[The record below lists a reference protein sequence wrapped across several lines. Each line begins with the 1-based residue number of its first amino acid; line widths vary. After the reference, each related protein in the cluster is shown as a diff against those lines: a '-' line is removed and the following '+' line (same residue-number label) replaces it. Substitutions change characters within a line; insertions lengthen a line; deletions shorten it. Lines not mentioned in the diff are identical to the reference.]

1 MEKYSFF
8 NAVMTE
14 QGTYDRVY
22 KAEDIAS
29 YFSSFIGNGV
39 YPNPSS
45 NLQVVSANDAMKI
58 NIKTGKAWING
69 YYYENTEDITFRID
83 NADAQYDRID
93 AVIIRLDFLERT
105 ITAQIKKGTPAIQP
119 VAQTLQRDEDAYEL
133 KVAEVY
139 IKKGVISISD
149 ADIKDTRQLSDV
161 CGLVSGVVEQIDTS
175 ALFIQYDAAF
185 NEWFEDIKDKLSGD
199 IAGSLQTQINGIL
212 IDIPHLYKGTFTT
225 DGWIGSQSPF
235 TQTVSLSSTD
245 GGSSITSNSVICSAP
260 MCEQTSD
267 NETNSSL
274 LEALSL
280 FNSGNSTLGNNA
292 ITVTVF
298 EKPTIN
304 IDVIWSIKKGGA

>member
-139 IKKGVISISD
+139 ITKGVISISD

-161 CGLVSGVVEQIDTS
+161 CGLVSGVVEQINVDDLFLQYNSAFDTWFEHIKGQ
-175 ALFIQYDAAF
+175 LTEDAAG
-185 NEWFEDIKDKLSGD
+185 N
-199 IAGSLQTQINGIL
+199 LQTQIDSINKSVS
-212 IDIPHLYKGTFTT
+212 HLYKATFAKTA
-225 DGWIGSQSPF
+225 WIGEGPY
-235 TQTVSLSSTD
+235 TQVATLTSVDNGEQVTSDFIFVS
-245 GGSSITSNSVICSAP
+245 GP
-260 MCEQTSD
+260 MCEKTTDQTT
-267 NETNSSL
+267 NETL
-274 LEALSL
+274 QETLGL
-280 FNSGNSTLGNNA
+280 FNIGYSQLGNG
-292 ITVTVF
+292 TVTSYLF
-298 EKPTIN
+298 EKPTNDIE
-304 IDVIWSIKKGGA
+304 IIWSIKRG